1 MIVGH
6 LADRSQKLHTNVGCE
21 QILGHFIR
29 PRLGFNAPLTKL
41 SNRFGSSKVST
52 FKLFLK
58 EIIGDVSTIFP

>member
-29 PRLGFNAPLTKL
+29 PRLGFNALLTKL
-41 SNRFGSSKVST
+41 SNQFRSSKVST
-52 FKLFLK
+52 FKLFHK
-58 EIIGDVSTIFP
+58 QIIGNVSAILP